1 MYELGFFLKWVGQFD
16 TESFN
21 RRLKDTIS
29 NSYISCFVDLFYP
42 RNCLECDKILLAG
55 CDLLCHVCMTDLPK
69 CQFGEFRDNRAEAL
83 FKGRVEIAAVAS
95 LLYFRK
101 KGMVQ
106 RMMHALKYH
115 GREDIGRYLGLM
127 LGSEMKT
134 SKRFESADLI
144 IPVPLHPR
152 RKRSRGYNQST
163 AFGRALSESL
173 EIPFLENALLR
184 RRAGRS
190 QTQKSRIARNR
201 NLEDAF
207 LVNIAKPLKN
217 KHVLIV
223 DDIITSGA
231 TLEICARKILEL
243 PGTRVSLAS
252 MAFTL

>member
-1 MYELGFFLKWVGQFD
+1 MYELGFFLKWVGQFY
-16 TESFN
+16 TVSLN
-21 RRLKDTIS
+21 RRLKDTITA
-29 NSYISCFVDLFYP
+29 SYISCFVDLFYP
-42 RNCLECDKILLAG
+42 LNCLECDKILLAG
-55 CDLLCHVCMTDLPK
+55 CDVLCHVCGADLPK
-69 CQFGEFRDNRAEAL
+69 CEFCNFGDNRAEAL
-83 FKGRVEIAAVAS
+83 FKGRVDINGVTS

-127 LGSEMKT
+127 LGSEMKM
-134 SKRFESADLI
+134 SKRFESVDLI

-152 RKRSRGYNQST
+152 RQRSRGYNQST

-184 RRAGRS
+184 KRAGKS

-201 NLEDAF
+201 NLKDAF
-207 LVNIAKPLKN
+207 LVNTAKTLIN

-231 TLEICARKILEL
+231 TLEFCARRILEL